1 MNSHLFQ
8 VNTYLT
14 EDIGMGDVTA
24 ALIPAHL
31 NANADVITREAMVV
45 CGQVWFNAVF
55 YELSQHTMIT
65 WQVDEGAEVPAGTL
79 LCQLS
84 GNARVLLS
92 GERTAL
98 NWLQTLSAT
107 ATQARQYAN
116 AVLGTGCI
124 ILDTRKT
131 LPGLRQAQK
140 YAVSIGGCENHRM
153 GLYDAVLIKENHILA
168 AGSIANAIAS
178 ARQQSQLSVEIE
190 VENLAELQ
198 QALSAKPDRIMLDNF
213 SLDDMRTA
221 VELRNAT
228 APDISLEASGN
239 VELTTIKNIA
249 LTGVDYIS
257 VGALTKNIHAI
268 DLSMRIQLVQE

>member
-31 NANADVITREAMVV
+31 NAHADVITREAMVV
-45 CGQVWFNAVF
+45 CGQIWFNAVF
-55 YELSQHTMIT
+55 YELSEHTLIT
-65 WQVDEGAEVPAGTL
+65 WQVEEGVEVPAGTL
-79 LCQLS
+79 LCHLS

-107 ATQARQYAN
+107 ATQARNYAN
-116 AVLGTGCI
+116 AVLGTGCT

-153 GLYDAVLIKENHILA
+153 GLYDAILIKENHILA

-190 VENLAELQ
+190 VENLAELE

-213 SLDDMRTA
+213 SLDDMRAA
-221 VELRNAT
+221 VALRNAT
-228 APDISLEASGN
+228 APNISLEASGN

-257 VGALTKNIHAI
+257 VGALTKNIQAI
-268 DLSMRIQLVQE
+268 DLSMRIQLIQE